1 MFLLVLLRLTADIS
15 SNKTRSKPQLKNDAK
30 FSELKK
36 ILRIVQ
42 WNIFSASW
50 TQLVFVKLADMK
62 TASWTQ
68 KTSENKCVINA

>member
-42 WNIFSASW
+42 
-50 TQLVFVKLADMK
+50 
-62 TASWTQ
+62 
-68 KTSENKCVINA
+68 